1 MFEKDLG
8 LTLLQL
14 YQLAIR
20 RPPSVKTMA
29 KAPQNPSGCRTMT
42 LNNADITAKKRPRA
56 LLVSLQLPG
65 VNDQEHGASLAEL
78 ARLVHTLG
86 MDVAETL
93 SQKRKSPAA
102 GSVVGQGKLKQIAR
116 WTGGTGIVTSNKP
129 VVRTR
134 AGVHKLRDDD
144 ELNDENGDEFRD
156 DLADHN
162 YEGLEKTDGEDGDI
176 DDSVI
181 PEDQQVQFV
190 VFDNEL
196 TPTQLRNLNAALGVD
211 VMDRTGVI
219 VEIFYRHAKTPAS
232 RAQVEIARLTYLAPR
247 IRVTGAGERQGGGIG
262 AKGVGETA
270 HELESRRIRDK
281 IAALRR
287 EIEVINKEQALRRAR
302 RSEHLKV
309 ALVGYTNA
317 GKSSLMRALT
327 KSEVLV
333 ADKLFATLDT
343 TVRIMHPETKPRILV
358 SDTVGFIKKLPHD
371 LVASFRSTLDEALD
385 ASLLMFIVDAADP
398 AFRSQLETT
407 KKVLGE
413 IGANHADTLLV
424 LNKVD
429 MLTELDIA
437 ALKREFNDPVFL
449 STKDKKSVAAL
460 HELIQ
465 EHFARGMME
474 AEVFVPYAKSAAA
487 AEIRGSMIVLSEAH
501 DDEGTRLTVKCFKAD
516 LDRLEKQHGI
526 KCSDA

>member
-1 MFEKDLG
+1 
-8 LTLLQL
+8 
-14 YQLAIR
+14 
-20 RPPSVKTMA
+20 
-29 KAPQNPSGCRTMT
+29 MT
-42 LNNADITAKKRPRA
+42 LKIPDIADKKLPRA

-65 VNDQEHGASLAEL
+65 VSDQEHAASLAEL
-78 ARLVHTLG
+78 GRLVHTLG
-86 MDVAETL
+86 MEVVESI
-93 SQKRKSPAA
+93 SQKRSSPAA
-102 GSVVGQGKLKQIAR
+102 GSVVGDGKLKEIAR
-116 WTGGTGIVTSNKP
+116 WTGGTGIVTANKP
-129 VVRTR
+129 VVRTK
-134 AGVHKLRDDD
+134 AGVHKRPED
-144 ELNDENGDEFRD
+144 EEIEDLAEGDEAAD
-156 DLADHN
+156 DLDH
-162 YEGLEKTDGEDGDI
+162 EFA
-176 DDSVI
+176 DDSQEKKHDPSAPL
-181 PEDQQVQFV
+181 PEAERVQFV

-196 TPTQLRNLNAALGVD
+196 TPTQLRNLGAALGVD
-211 VMDRTGVI
+211 VLDRTGVI
-219 VEIFYRHAKTPAS
+219 VEIFYRHAKTPAA

-287 EIEVINKEQALRRAR
+287 EIEAINKDQALRRAR

-333 ADKLFATLDT
+333 ADRLFATLDT
-343 TVRIMHPETKPRILV
+343 TVRVMHPETKPRILI

-385 ASLLMFIVDAADP
+385 ASLLMFIVDASDP

-429 MLTELDIA
+429 MLSQLEIA

-449 STKDKKSVAAL
+449 STKDKDSVAAL
-460 HELIQ
+460 HQLIQ
-465 EHFARGMME
+465 SHFEHNMIE
-474 AEVFVPYAKSAAA
+474 AGIFVPYAKSAAT
-487 AEIRGSMIVLSEAH
+487 AEIHATMRVLSEEH
-501 DDEGTRLTVKCFKAD
+501 DDEGTRLTVKCFEPD
-516 LDRLEKQHGI
+516 LDRIKKQF
-526 KCSDA
+526 KLD

>member
-1 MFEKDLG
+1 M
-8 LTLLQL
+8 TT
-14 YQLAIR
+14 
-20 RPPSVKTMA
+20 KT
-29 KAPQNPSGCRTMT
+29 PDI
-42 LNNADITAKKRPRA
+42 ADKKLPRA

-65 VNDQEHGASLAEL
+65 ISDQEHAASLAEL
-78 ARLVHTLG
+78 GRLVHTLG
-86 MDVAETL
+86 MEVVESI
-93 SQKRKSPAA
+93 SQKRSSPAA
-102 GSVVGQGKLKQIAR
+102 GSVVGDGKLKEIAR
-116 WTGGTGIVTSNKP
+116 WTGGTGIVTANKP
-129 VVRTR
+129 VVRTK
-134 AGVHKLRDDD
+134 AGVHKHPED
-144 ELNDENGDEFRD
+144 EEIEDLANGD
-156 DLADHN
+156 DLDQD
-162 YEGLEKTDGEDGDI
+162 LL
-176 DDSVI
+176 DDS
-181 PEDQQVQFV
+181 PEKKHDPSAPLPEAERVQFV

-196 TPTQLRNLNAALGVD
+196 TPTQLRNLGAAVGVD
-211 VMDRTGVI
+211 VLDRTGVI
-219 VEIFYRHAKTPAS
+219 VEIFYRHAKTPAA

-287 EIEVINKEQALRRAR
+287 EIEAINKDQALRRAR

-333 ADKLFATLDT
+333 ADRLFATLDT
-343 TVRIMHPETKPRILV
+343 TVRVMHPETKPRILI

-385 ASLLMFIVDAADP
+385 ASLLMFIVDASDP

-424 LNKVD
+424 LNKID
-429 MLTELDIA
+429 MLSELEIA
-437 ALKREFNDPVFL
+437 ALKREFNDPVLL
-449 STKDKKSVAAL
+449 STKDKDSVAAL
-460 HELIQ
+460 HQLIQ
-465 EHFARGMME
+465 SHFEHNMIE
-474 AEVFVPYAKSAAA
+474 AKIFVPYAKSAAA
-487 AEIRGSMIVLSEAH
+487 AEIHATMRVLSEEH
-501 DDEGTRLTVKCFKAD
+501 DDEGTHLTVKCFEPDFDRIKKQFQ
-516 LDRLEKQHGI
+516 LD
-526 KCSDA
+526 

>member
-1 MFEKDLG
+1 
-8 LTLLQL
+8 
-14 YQLAIR
+14 
-20 RPPSVKTMA
+20 
-29 KAPQNPSGCRTMT
+29 MT
-42 LNNADITAKKRPRA
+42 LKTADIADKKLPRA

-65 VNDQEHGASLAEL
+65 ISDQEHAASLAEL
-78 ARLVHTLG
+78 GRLVHTLG
-86 MDVAETL
+86 MEVVESI
-93 SQKRKSPAA
+93 SQKRASPAA
-102 GSVVGQGKLKQIAR
+102 GSVVGDGKLKEIAR
-116 WTGGTGIVTSNKP
+116 WTGGTGIVTANKP
-129 VVRTR
+129 VVRTK
-134 AGVHKLRDDD
+134 AGVHKHPED
-144 ELNDENGDEFRD
+144 EEEIEEFTDPD
-156 DLADHN
+156 DLDHEFADESAN
-162 YEGLEKTDGEDGDI
+162 KKSDPNAP
-176 DDSVI
+176 V
-181 PEDQQVQFV
+181 PEAERVQFV

-196 TPTQLRNLNAALGVD
+196 TPTQLRNLGAALGVD
-211 VMDRTGVI
+211 VLDRTGVI
-219 VEIFYRHAKTPAS
+219 VEIFYRHAKTPAA

-287 EIEVINKEQALRRAR
+287 EIEAINKDQALRRAR

-333 ADKLFATLDT
+333 ADRLFATLDT
-343 TVRIMHPETKPRILV
+343 TVRVMFPETKPRILV

-385 ASLLMFIVDAADP
+385 ASLLMFIVDASDP

-413 IGANHADTLLV
+413 IGANHADTLLI

-429 MLTELDIA
+429 MLSELEIA
-437 ALKREFNDPVFL
+437 GLKREFDDPIFL
-449 STKDKKSVAAL
+449 STKDKDSVAAL
-460 HELIQ
+460 HQLIQ
-465 EHFARGMME
+465 SHFEHNMIE
-474 AEVFVPYAKSAAA
+474 ADIFVPYAKSAAT
-487 AEIRGSMIVLSEAH
+487 AEVHATMRVLSEDH
-501 DDEGTRLTVKCFKAD
+501 DDEGTRLAVKCFQPD
-516 LDRLEKQHGI
+516 LDRIKKQF
-526 KCSDA
+526 KLD

>member
-1 MFEKDLG
+1 M
-8 LTLLQL
+8 TT
-14 YQLAIR
+14 
-20 RPPSVKTMA
+20 KT
-29 KAPQNPSGCRTMT
+29 PDI
-42 LNNADITAKKRPRA
+42 ADKKLPRA

-65 VNDQEHGASLAEL
+65 ISDQEHAASLAEL
-78 ARLVHTLG
+78 GRLVHTLG
-86 MDVAETL
+86 MEVVESI
-93 SQKRKSPAA
+93 SQKRSSPAA
-102 GSVVGQGKLKQIAR
+102 GSVVGDGKLKEIAR
-116 WTGGTGIVTSNKP
+116 WTGGTGIVTANKP
-129 VVRTR
+129 VVRTK
-134 AGVHKLRDDD
+134 AGVHKHPED
-144 ELNDENGDEFRD
+144 EEIEDLANGD
-156 DLADHN
+156 DLDQD
-162 YEGLEKTDGEDGDI
+162 LL
-176 DDSVI
+176 DDS
-181 PEDQQVQFV
+181 PEKKHDPSAPLPEAERVQFV

-196 TPTQLRNLNAALGVD
+196 TPTQLRNLGAALGVD
-211 VMDRTGVI
+211 VLDRTGVI
-219 VEIFYRHAKTPAS
+219 VEIFYRHAKTPAA

-287 EIEVINKEQALRRAR
+287 EIEAINKDQALRRAR

-333 ADKLFATLDT
+333 ADRLFATLDT
-343 TVRIMHPETKPRILV
+343 TVRVMHPETKPRILI

-385 ASLLMFIVDAADP
+385 ASLLMFIVDASDP

-424 LNKVD
+424 LNKID
-429 MLTELDIA
+429 MLSELEIA
-437 ALKREFNDPVFL
+437 ALKREFNDPVLL
-449 STKDKKSVAAL
+449 STKDKDSVAAL
-460 HELIQ
+460 HQLIQ
-465 EHFARGMME
+465 SHFEHNMIE
-474 AEVFVPYAKSAAA
+474 AKIFVPYAKSAAA
-487 AEIRGSMIVLSEAH
+487 AEIHATMRVLSEEH
-501 DDEGTRLTVKCFKAD
+501 DDEGTHLTVKCFEPDFDRIKKQFQ
-516 LDRLEKQHGI
+516 LD
-526 KCSDA
+526 